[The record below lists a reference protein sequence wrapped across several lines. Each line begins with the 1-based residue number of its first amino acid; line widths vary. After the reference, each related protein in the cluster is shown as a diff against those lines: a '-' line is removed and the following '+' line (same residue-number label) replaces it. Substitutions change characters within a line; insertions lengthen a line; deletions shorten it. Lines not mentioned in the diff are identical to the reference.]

1 MTHTPHQDQPS
12 PDEHF
17 FEELERRRTSA
28 LVQCDLAVIEELHAP
43 DYELVTPGGRV
54 FTRAEYIAA
63 VAREPFYVAWEISL
77 LRVRVVGGMA
87 ALRYKAKLGFPSGR
101 EVLVWHTDTY
111 EQRAGRWQAV
121 WSQATEL
128 GPSAQPP

>member
-1 MTHTPHQDQPS
+1 
-12 PDEHF
+12 
-17 FEELERRRTSA
+17 
-28 LVQCDLAVIEELHAP
+28 
-43 DYELVTPGGRV
+43 V

-63 VAREPFYVAWEISL
+63 IAREPFYAAWEISL

-101 EVLVWHTDTY
+101 VVLVWHIDTY

-128 GPSAQPP
+128 RPSAQPP